1 MFVKDFCILNILLH
15 IFKINAKMELM
26 DIKFDKYSLIIN
38 GERII
43 LKSGTIHYFR
53 LFGRDEWYDRLA
65 KMKSGG
71 YNCVDLYLCWSY
83 HNPKKDFWDFE
94 AYKDIRTLFQVA
106 QELGLYMIV
115 RPGPY
120 INGEISAGGLP
131 YWLMKEKDV
140 VLRNRIDGDFIYSK
154 PYMQHLRDWYGK
166 VLPVVKDFDNLIL
179 IQIENEYSTNGG
191 ENEYIK
197 ELYEIVRSYDIKV
210 PIFHNDAYIAG
221 LYADD
226 VDIYACDIY
235 PYINPKTNWRE
246 ETFAFDTLDNLE
258 DMARSFKENSP
269 LFIMELQSGWYDKWL
284 GFGYEYIREDMGREH
299 VNIMT
304 KTALSQGVT
313 IFNHYMCAGGTNIL
327 DMSSDE
333 VYTSYDFASPISEL
347 GIIKDN
353 FKKVKEINYFLDAF
367 DLTMSEPK
375 EADFE
380 IPQNCY
386 AKVRHDIINN
396 CDWLFLRNFNSCETM
411 IADVNIP
418 SFDMKI
424 LPRNLKLK
432 ACEILKSGVEIF
444 ARLCGNERETIF
456 LMSDEKN
463 SITLKDSNGEIIKI
477 SADRADFDEFLFKD
491 GSRETKLVFISQK
504 CSDECWKH
512 NNTLIFGAKF
522 IYPDGKIALED
533 KTQIITYSLENGY
546 VKETHTPDVQNK
558 RIKLTDFDVY
568 FCAPEIERGYD
579 YSCWKKIKHNEDFT
593 LQDTFSSDVYS
604 EFVWYKGKISNA
616 PREISITARHI
627 FAIYINGYEILN
639 RNSYKHDNLASV
651 DEHISVDIDPKVYD
665 GCENEITVLVQ
676 NLGFDRGFTNNI
688 GSPRGLIYFKTDNN
702 EYIDWHIRGRIT
714 LDEREASDNQAP
726 YLACLKKDFAIP
738 KEYFD
743 KNIFAPF
750 VLDMEKTPFRRAT
763 IFLNGVKIGRFIR
776 HNANQ
781 SKFYLPKEFL
791 RENNEIKIVI
801 WEKSH
806 RIKGVWDFKNYL
818 KNVII
823 NVETHKVYKL
833 F

>member
-1 MFVKDFCILNILLH
+1 
-15 IFKINAKMELM
+15 M
-26 DIKFDKYSLIIN
+26 DVKFDKYSLIID
-38 GERII
+38 GKRVLI
-43 LKSGTIHYFR
+43 KSGTIHYFR
-53 LFGRDEWYDRLA
+53 VFGRDEWYDRLS
-65 KMKSGG
+65 KMKAGG
-71 YNCVDLYLCWSY
+71 YNCVDFYLCWSF

-94 AYKDIRTLFQVA
+94 TYKDIKSLFQVA
-106 QELGLYMIV
+106 KELGLYMIV

-120 INGEISAGGLP
+120 INAEISAGGLP

-140 VLRNRIDGDFIYSK
+140 VLRNRIDGDFVYSK
-154 PYMQHLRDWYGK
+154 EYMQHLKDWYGK
-166 VLPVVKDFDNLIL
+166 VLPIVREFDNLIL

-197 ELYEIVRSYDIKV
+197 ELYDIVRSYGVNV

-221 LYADD
+221 MYADD

-246 ETFAFDTLDNLE
+246 ETYAFDTLDNLE
-258 DMARSFKENSP
+258 DMARTFKENAP

-284 GFGYEYIREDMGREH
+284 GYGYDYIREDMGASH
-299 VNIMT
+299 INIMT

-333 VYTSYDFASPISEL
+333 VYTSYDFAAPISEL
-347 GIIKDN
+347 GIIKEN
-353 FKKVKEINYFLDAF
+353 FKKAKEINYFLVSF
-367 DLTMSEPK
+367 DLSVTESK

-380 IPQNCY
+380 VAQNCY
-386 AKVRHDIINN
+386 AKVRKDLVNN

-411 IADVNIP
+411 LCGVTLE

-424 LPRNLKLK
+424 LPRNLEFS
-432 ACEILKSGVEIF
+432 ACTILNSGTEIF
-444 ARLCGNERETIF
+444 TVLKNDNIQSVF
-456 LMSDEKN
+456 LFADEKN
-463 SITLKDSNGEIIKI
+463 SITIKTQ
-477 SADRADFDEFLFKD
+477 D
-491 GSRETKLVFISQK
+491 GSVQTYSTDREDFEELVFECENALTRFIFITRECAANCWKIDNKLVFGV
-504 CSDECWKH
+504 
-512 NNTLIFGAKF
+512 NFA
-522 IYPDGKIALED
+522 YPDSRFATD
-533 KTQIITYSLENGY
+533 KTSKVRTYSVKNGFSDKTCSFDY
-546 VKETHTPDVQNK
+546 NKK
-558 RIKLTDFDVY
+558 RIKLSDFDVY

-579 YSCWKKIKHNEDFT
+579 FSSWKKVTHNHDFT
-593 LQDTFSSDVYS
+593 LQDTFSCDVYS
-604 EFVWYKGKISNA
+604 EFVWYKGKISNSL
-616 PREISITARHI
+616 REISITARHI
-627 FAIYINGYEILN
+627 FAIYINGFEILN

-651 DEHISVDIDPKVYD
+651 DEHISVDVNPEVFLDED
-665 GCENEITVLVQ
+665 NEITVLVQ

-688 GSPRGLIYFKTDNN
+688 GTPRGLIYFKTDTN

-714 LDEREASDNQAP
+714 LDKRESCDTQAP
-726 YLACLKKDFAIP
+726 YIAALEKNFQIPDEYFKKDV
-738 KEYFD
+738 
-743 KNIFAPF
+743 FAPF

-763 IFLNGVKIGRFIR
+763 IFLNDVKIGRFIR

-791 RENNEIKIVI
+791 KQDNNIKIVI

-823 NVETHKVYKL
+823 NVEAHKVYK
-833 F
+833 FFN